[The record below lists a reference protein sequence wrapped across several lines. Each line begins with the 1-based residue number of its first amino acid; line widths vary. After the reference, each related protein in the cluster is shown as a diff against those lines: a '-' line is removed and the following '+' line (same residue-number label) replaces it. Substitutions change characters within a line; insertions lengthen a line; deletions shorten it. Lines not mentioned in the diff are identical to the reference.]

1 MKQFI
6 TEAERLQKLAGI
18 DEIKIYPSSFGNIN
32 SLTSP
37 VSRHPDL
44 LNFVKSNLRPLMN
57 YIISELNNEALEEWN
72 INPDDLSNIKI
83 HSENAHEYYKDSP
96 WDDEV
101 QYYLPY
107 GQDIE
112 ISTPEMDDKGAVIVI
127 ANHPI
132 EYSEGYVRPLEKFKG
147 LYWDVVNY

>member
-18 DEIKIYPSSFGNIN
+18 DEIKIYPSSF

-44 LNFVKSNLRPLMN
+44 LNFVKSNLRPLMDS
-57 YIISELNNEALEEWN
+57 IISELNNEALEEWN

-83 HSENAHEYYKDSP
+83 HSENAHEPYKYNSWGDG
-96 WDDEV
+96 ET
-101 QYYLPY
+101 YYLPY

-112 ISTPEMDDKGAVIVI
+112 ISTPEMDDNGAVIVI

-132 EYSEGYVRPLEKFKG
+132 EYSEGYVTPLEKFKG